1 MTKQFIVTSDLKKE
15 DLYKDLEKYAKDN
28 DRTIAFVVR
37 KAIKEF
43 LNKEKL
49 KNTK

>member
-1 MTKQFIVTSDLKKE
+1 MTKQFIVSTDLKNE
-15 DLYKDLEKYAKDN
+15 NLYKDLEKYAKDN
-28 DRTIAFVVR
+28 TRSISFVVR

-49 KNTK
+49 KK

>member
-1 MTKQFIVTSDLKKE
+1 MTQQFIVTSDLQ
-15 DLYKDLEKYAKDN
+15 DPNLRKDLEKYAKDN
-28 DRTIAFVVR
+28 TRSISFVVR

-49 KNTK
+49 KK

>member
-28 DRTIAFVVR
+28 TRSISFVVR

>member
-1 MTKQFIVTSDLKKE
+1 MTKQFTISTDLKNE
-15 DLYKDLEKYAKDN
+15 DLYKDLKKYAKKN

-37 KAIKEF
+37 KAVEEF

-49 KNTK
+49 KK

>member
-1 MTKQFIVTSDLKKE
+1 MTQQFIVTSNLKDE

-28 DRTIAFVVR
+28 TRSISFVVR
-37 KAIKEF
+37 KAIEEF
-43 LNKEKL
+43 LNKKKL

>member
-1 MTKQFIVTSDLKKE
+1 MTKQFIVTFDLKKE

-28 DRTIAFVVR
+28 DRSISFVVR
-37 KAIKEF
+37 KAVEEL

-49 KNTK
+49 KK